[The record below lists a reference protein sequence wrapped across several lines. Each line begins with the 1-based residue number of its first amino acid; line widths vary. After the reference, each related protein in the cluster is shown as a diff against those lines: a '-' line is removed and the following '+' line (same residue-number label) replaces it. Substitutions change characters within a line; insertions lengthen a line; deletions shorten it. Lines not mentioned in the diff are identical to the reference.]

1 MTKRR
6 FQLLDEIDFVWDVY
20 NAAWNSKFVEL
31 KEYKEL
37 HGDCLVNTGHNA
49 NALGRWVS
57 LFFSLML
64 YFYKYIFCISSKIT
78 TYFILLFIH
87 KHIGEHT
94 AKSPSSLSRE
104 SIVFYDT

>member
-6 FQLLDEIDFVWDVY
+6 VQLLDEIDFVWGVHH
-20 NAAWNSKFVEL
+20 AAWNSKFLEL
-31 KEYKEL
+31 KEYKKL
-37 HGDCLVNTGHNA
+37 HGDCLVNTGGRSA

-78 TYFILLFIH
+78 TYFI
-87 KHIGEHT
+87 
-94 AKSPSSLSRE
+94 SL
-104 SIVFYDT
+104 